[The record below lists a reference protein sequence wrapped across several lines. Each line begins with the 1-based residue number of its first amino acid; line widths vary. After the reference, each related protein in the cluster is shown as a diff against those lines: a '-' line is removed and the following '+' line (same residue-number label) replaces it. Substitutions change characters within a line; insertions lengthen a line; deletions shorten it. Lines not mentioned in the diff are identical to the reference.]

1 VSTLVSKLLLSQLTE
16 SHSFLSLLGWPLKSH
31 LLEEASELDTREKK
45 DSDDSEIELWKVISG
60 EPGEDG
66 RKRKKLYVPEFNEKP
81 RREGSGKR
89 VMKYVEKRKE
99 AIKEIEKVSHRFET
113 HRRKLQVS

>member
-1 VSTLVSKLLLSQLTE
+1 MPLFF
-16 SHSFLSLLGWPLKSH
+16 SHLGWVLESH
-31 LLEEASELDTREKK
+31 LLAEASELDAREKK

-66 RKRKKLYVPEFNEKP
+66 GKRKKLYVPEYNEKV

-99 AIKEIEKVSHRFET
+99 AIKEIEKVSYHHSEPYRVK
-113 HRRKLQVS
+113 RRGN